1 MTEESAARDREI
13 IERIRSGDS
22 AAFDEL
28 VGHYATKA
36 YQTALGLLGNHLDA
50 EEVVQDAFVKVHKN
64 LEKFR
69 GDSSFSTWLY
79 RIVTNLSR
87 NRYHWNRRRGAG
99 VNVSISDRGQYNN
112 ELSDMEISDDRL
124 EPDLLLERMELET
137 TLLDALKT
145 LPEKLREVI
154 VLRHMEEIS
163 YQEMADLLGCELG
176 TVKSRLARARKALKM
191 KFIQNPG

>member
-1 MTEESAARDREI
+1 MTEERAARDREL

-22 AAFDEL
+22 SAFDEL
-28 VGHYATKA
+28 VKFYATKA

-87 NRYHWNRRRGAG
+87 NRYHWNRRRGADI
-99 VNVSISDRGQYNN
+99 NVSMSDRGQYNN
-112 ELSDMEISDDRL
+112 ELSDMEISDDRF

-137 TLLDALKT
+137 TLLDALKA

-154 VLRHMEEIS
+154 ILRHIEDIS

-191 KFIQNPG
+191 KFIQEPG